1 MSTLSRIPSS
11 LSSAASL
18 ERRASRAQKDARKRM
33 NRLKIGDAA
42 EDVHECVRC
51 LRAIMNHQVKLILIF
66 NNLIKKNSRFI
77 I

>member
-1 MSTLSRIPSS
+1 MSSLSRMPSS

-51 LRAIMNHQVKLILIF
+51 LRAIMNHQVRYFRCYKLRL
-66 NNLIKKNSRFI
+66 NC
-77 I
+77 

>member
-1 MSTLSRIPSS
+1 MSSLSRMPSS

-51 LRAIMNHQVKLILIF
+51 LRAIMNHQVTYFIQFIKIIL
-66 NNLIKKNSRFI
+66 NC
-77 I
+77 

>member
-66 NNLIKKNSRFI
+66 NNLIKKNSKFI